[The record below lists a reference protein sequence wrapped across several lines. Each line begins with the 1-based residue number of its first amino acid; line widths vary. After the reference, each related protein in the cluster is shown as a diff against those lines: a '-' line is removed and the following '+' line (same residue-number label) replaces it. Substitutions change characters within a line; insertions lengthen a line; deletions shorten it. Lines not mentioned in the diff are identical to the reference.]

1 MQHAIGSHHTQHR
14 HSRTGRSAVRP
25 GQAGRP
31 AQAPARPIRVRA
43 TASPAS
49 AQVARSAQPN
59 TTIAQRAGR
68 IATSRGV
75 REVAIVGVAV
85 YLYFFV
91 RGLMHGQEHRAF
103 DHARWLVDFE
113 QRLGFFW
120 EPTIQEWALRYDWL
134 GTAANWVYIWAHWPV
149 IVGTLVWLLVR
160 HREQYPIFR
169 NAMLISG
176 GIGLVC
182 FMLFPM
188 APPRFLGDLGF
199 VDTVTLHSN
208 AYRVLQPPSLTNQYA
223 AMPSLHCG
231 WDLLMGIALVTQ
243 ARLRI
248 VRFIG
253 VILPLLM
260 ISATVLTANHYILD
274 GIVGMALATFGLVA
288 ARFLNGVSIRPHA
301 KNTQP
306 AHTESAAPALQA

>member
-1 MQHAIGSHHTQHR
+1 M
-14 HSRTGRSAVRP
+14 
-25 GQAGRP
+25 
-31 AQAPARPIRVRA
+31 
-43 TASPAS
+43 
-49 AQVARSAQPN
+49 
-59 TTIAQRAGR
+59 
-68 IATSRGV
+68 
-75 REVAIVGVAV
+75 REIAIVGVAV

-103 DHARWLVDFE
+103 EHARSLVDFE

-120 EPTIQEWALRYDWL
+120 EPTIQEWALRFDWL

-149 IVGTLVWLLVR
+149 IVATLTWLLIR

-169 NAMLISG
+169 NAILISG

-182 FMLFPM
+182 FMVFPM

-199 VDTVTLHSN
+199 IDTVTLHSN

-231 WDLLMGIALVTQ
+231 WDLLMGIAIATQ

-248 VRFIG
+248 VRYLGF
-253 VILPLLM
+253 ILPVLM
-260 ISATVLTANHYILD
+260 ISATVLTANHYIMD
-274 GIVGMALATFGLVA
+274 GIVGMSLATFGLFA
-288 ARFLNGVSIRPHA
+288 ARSLNGFSIRPRVT
-301 KNTQP
+301 NTK
-306 AHTESAAPALQA
+306 TVRSESAVPALQA

>member
-1 MQHAIGSHHTQHR
+1 MQHAIGSHHGPPR
-14 HSRTGRSAVRP
+14 HSRNGRSAVRP
-25 GQAGRP
+25 SQGTTRP
-31 AQAPARPIRVRA
+31 NQVRA

-49 AQVARSAQPN
+49 AQVARSAQSP

-91 RGLMHGQEHRAF
+91 RGLMHGQELRAF
-103 DHARWLVDFE
+103 EHARWLVDFE

-160 HREQYPIFR
+160 YREQYPILR

-182 FMLFPM
+182 FMLWPM

-253 VILPLLM
+253 IILPLLM

-288 ARFLNGVSIRPHA
+288 ARFLNGISILPRA
-301 KNTQP
+301 KNTKP
-306 AHTESAAPALQA
+306 ARTESTVPALQG